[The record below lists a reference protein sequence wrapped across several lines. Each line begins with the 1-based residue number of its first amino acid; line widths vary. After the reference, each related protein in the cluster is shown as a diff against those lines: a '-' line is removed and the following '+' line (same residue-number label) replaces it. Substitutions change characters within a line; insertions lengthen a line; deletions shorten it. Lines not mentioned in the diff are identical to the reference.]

1 MTEYWGRRIIVAP
14 NLLQARKELK
24 MNEMEKQNEAPLTAS
39 MDKTK
44 NISTLKVLY
53 TNRVHRYSGASL
65 CDVLKPDFPW
75 TVGISPTSRCPRQC
89 FFCSHSQR
97 NQLGFNLS
105 KHVMEQIHS
114 DMKAMGVKGVI
125 YAGGGDPFA
134 WERDIVSYM
143 EMAAN
148 FCCVGIDTNGVLA
161 QKILVS
167 NVAAKI
173 FYITFALLGHD
184 ADLYR
189 QVCSRDQFKLVD
201 SNIRLLVSRK
211 KEANSHYPHIN
222 VKLSINR
229 LSYRHVI
236 DMWRYANNLGVDNIF
251 ARCMNNF
258 EESQDIELTPEQKKE
273 LFNLIVGSSDLPQ
286 DYRHAFAQNLVY
298 PTLFTGHLPSRCWSV
313 LLGHNLGIKQDGEC
327 YLCVP
332 TSGLKEFSIGNVNQ
346 QSIAELWGSKKHLD
360 VIRRLDERMR
370 KGGCDPNKCRHF
382 RLNLVLEGSL
392 KGQYKCPEQSKFM
405 EMHAAFL

>member
-1 MTEYWGRRIIVAP
+1 MS
-14 NLLQARKELK
+14 
-24 MNEMEKQNEAPLTAS
+24 EMEEKQNETPLTAS
-39 MDKTK
+39 VDKAK

-53 TNRVHRYSGASL
+53 TNRVNKYSDVGLHS
-65 CDVLKPDFPW
+65 VLKPDFPW
-75 TVGISPTSRCPRQC
+75 TVGISPTSRCPRKC

-97 NQLGFNLS
+97 NRFGLHLS
-105 KHVMEQIHS
+105 EHVMQQIHS
-114 DMKAMGVKGVI
+114 DIKAMGVKGVI

-134 WERDIVSYM
+134 WEHDVVSYM

-161 QKILVS
+161 QNILAS
-167 NVAAKI
+167 NVATKI
-173 FYITFALLGHD
+173 FYITFALLGND
-184 ADLYR
+184 AYLYK
-189 QVCSRDQFKLVD
+189 QVCGQDQFRVVD
-201 SNIRLLVSRK
+201 NNIRQLVNRK
-211 KEANSHYPHIN
+211 RKLASHYPHIN
-222 VKLSINR
+222 VKLSINQR
-229 LSYRHVI
+229 SYRHMI
-236 DMWRYANNLGVDNIF
+236 DMWHYASGLGVDNIF
-251 ARCMNNF
+251 ARSMNNF
-258 EESQDIELTPEQKKE
+258 EENQDVELTPEQKRE
-273 LFNLIVGSSDLPQ
+273 LHDLIVNSSDFP
-286 DYRHAFAQNLVY
+286 DNYKHAFAQNLIY
-298 PTLFTGHLPSRCWSV
+298 PAQFTGHLPSRCWSV

-346 QSIAELWGSKKHLD
+346 QSIAELWGSKRHLD

-392 KGQYKCPEQSKFM
+392 RGQYKCPEQSKFM